1 MRPNSS
7 SSSSR
12 FSGRRRVNRRISQSQ
27 PSASQGKGLFSR
39 LRARWNWLIGQRFHY
54 AAALFVVCWFL
65 LWFRA
70 FEVQVLLGPVYSDRA

>member
-7 SSSSR
+7 SSSSSR
-12 FSGRRRVNRRISQSQ
+12 LTGRRRLNRRIAQNQ

-54 AAALFVVCWFL
+54 AAVLFVVCWL
-65 LWFRA
+65 VVWFPA
-70 FEVQVLLGPVYSDRA
+70 FE